1 MSETSVNEQQGGE
14 VQMPTDTTIRH
25 AIQLAITSDRP
36 IQMDYWLD
44 SCVGNVIIGVRE
56 LEDGTNEK
64 LLVKSSDEY
73 TSPVV
78 KIYQVETEFIIL
90 TVNSTYIVRADIQKK
105 KIS

>member
-1 MSETSVNEQQGGE
+1 MSTTNENEQSSGE
-14 VQMPTDTTIRH
+14 VQMPSETTMRH

-36 IQMDYWLD
+36 IHMDYWLD
-44 SCVGNVIIGVRE
+44 SCVGNVIIGVRDM
-56 LEDGTNEK
+56 EDGTNEK

-78 KIYQVETEFIIL
+78 KIYQVESEFIIL
-90 TVNSTYIVRADIQKK
+90 TVNSTYIIRADVQKK